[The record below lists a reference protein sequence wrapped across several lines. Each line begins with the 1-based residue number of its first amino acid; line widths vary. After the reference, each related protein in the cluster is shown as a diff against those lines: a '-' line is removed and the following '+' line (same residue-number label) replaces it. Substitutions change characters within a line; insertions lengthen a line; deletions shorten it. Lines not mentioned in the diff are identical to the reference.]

1 MFYLHVGIWKFLRGE
16 TLKSLQRLLAS
27 LWLVTFSGATFFL
40 GTSATI
46 LSHARLSYS
55 SAYTAYDGGV
65 MALSEIVVD

>member
-1 MFYLHVGIWKFLRGE
+1 MVSHFFWRYI
-16 TLKSLQRLLAS
+16 
-27 LWLVTFSGATFFL
+27 FL

-46 LSHARLSYS
+46 LSHIRLSYS